1 MATTCRRVAVG
12 GGRVAIEL
20 AGQLWQSP
28 ILLQQKPESSL
39 TAKRDLRPIDSK
51 DPGVA
56 AGSRKAPSDGVA
68 GHESHFHQ
76 PLGVGVGKVQ
86 FFEHSLFARHELGEV
101 LCFAVRLNGSLFD
114 THLQFPA
121 LVSSLHYLAVRNR
134 LQLAVPSIVSVHHL
148 GLKWSGIRWREVFPQ

>member
-86 FFEHSLFARHELGEV
+86 FFEHSPLRSCMSSVRFLALRFGLEARFLT
-101 LCFAVRLNGSLFD
+101 LTCNF
-114 THLQFPA
+114 QP
-121 LVSSLHYLAVRNR
+121 
-134 LQLAVPSIVSVHHL
+134 
-148 GLKWSGIRWREVFPQ
+148 